1 MKLLKKVCVLLLTL
15 AIITGSILADNIS
28 NTYAASKNIKE
39 LTKGIIYKCDLDGD
53 KKNDTIKV
61 YESGDK
67 LKIKVNNTTKTLI
80 SDFDKDA
87 FNYNVKLYDFNKND
101 KSKEIVLS
109 YAVDSTYGTKILK
122 FKDNICKLYKS
133 YDDAIL
139 NSYDSKSGMITFK
152 EYDRGRYESF
162 SKAIG
167 CFCCYSKVRIDGCK
181 VYNQYSAKTF
191 GIVKNNEY
199 VAAKNITVYSDKNC
213 NKVKFKINKGS
224 KIYIT
229 ELYKNGN
236 KKLIKVKSTE
246 GKTGYVKIG
255 TKLLFTKKSCV
266 WAR

>member
-1 MKLLKKVCVLLLTL
+1 MRQFSQENILNKVNKKVERKKDTNN
-15 AIITGSILADNIS
+15 ITPHI
-28 NTYAASKNIKE
+28 
-39 LTKGIIYKCDLDGD
+39 
-53 KKNDTIKV
+53 
-61 YESGDK
+61 
-67 LKIKVNNTTKTLI
+67 
-80 SDFDKDA
+80 
-87 FNYNVKLYDFNKND
+87 
-101 KSKEIVLS
+101 
-109 YAVDSTYGTKILK
+109 
-122 FKDNICKLYKS
+122 
-133 YDDAIL
+133 
-139 NSYDSKSGMITFK
+139 
-152 EYDRGRYESF
+152 
-162 SKAIG
+162 
-167 CFCCYSKVRIDGCK
+167 IDGYK

>member
-101 KSKEIVLS
+101 KSKAEEILQ
-109 YAVDSTYGTKILK
+109 TLLK
-122 FKDNICKLYKS
+122 
-133 YDDAIL
+133 
-139 NSYDSKSGMITFK
+139 NSQNFAEVAKNNS
-152 EYDRGRYESF
+152 
-162 SKAIG
+162 
-167 CFCCYSKVRIDGCK
+167 IDPI
-181 VYNQYSAKTF
+181 SAK
-191 GIVKNNEY
+191 
-199 VAAKNITVYSDKNC
+199 
-213 NKVKFKINKGS
+213 
-224 KIYIT
+224 
-229 ELYKNGN
+229 NGGDVGFI
-236 KKLIKVKSTE
+236 KKDFEISNV
-246 GKTGYVKIG
+246 
-255 TKLLFTKKSCV
+255 
-266 WAR
+266 

>member
-1 MKLLKKVCVLLLTL
+1 M
-15 AIITGSILADNIS
+15 I
-28 NTYAASKNIKE
+28 KNIKE

-167 CFCCYSKVRIDGCK
+167 CFCCYSKVRIDGYK

-191 GIVKNNEY
+191 GLVKNNEY

>member
-109 YAVDSTYGTKILK
+109 
-122 FKDNICKLYKS
+122 
-133 YDDAIL
+133 
-139 NSYDSKSGMITFK
+139 
-152 EYDRGRYESF
+152 
-162 SKAIG
+162 
-167 CFCCYSKVRIDGCK
+167 
-181 VYNQYSAKTF
+181 
-191 GIVKNNEY
+191 
-199 VAAKNITVYSDKNC
+199 
-213 NKVKFKINKGS
+213 
-224 KIYIT
+224 
-229 ELYKNGN
+229 
-236 KKLIKVKSTE
+236 
-246 GKTGYVKIG
+246 
-255 TKLLFTKKSCV
+255 
-266 WAR
+266 